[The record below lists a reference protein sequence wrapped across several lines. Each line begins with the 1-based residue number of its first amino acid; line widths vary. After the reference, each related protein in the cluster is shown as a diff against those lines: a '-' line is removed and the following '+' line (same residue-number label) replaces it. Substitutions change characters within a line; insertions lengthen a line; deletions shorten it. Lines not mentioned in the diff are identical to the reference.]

1 MDRAWQA
8 GRPHRLITGARPITG
23 PGPDT
28 LRKGELVDQMALLLL
43 LLLGAVLTVP
53 LGQRLGLPAPVLMTL
68 AGVAMAFSSFVP
80 DVDIPPEI
88 ILPAL
93 LPPLLYASVQRTSWR
108 QFAAN
113 KRPIFLSLIHIADAI
128 VPGLPIAAAVAL
140 GALVAPPDP
149 VAASAVAGSLGL
161 PRRLVSILEGEGL
174 FNDVTAIVLYHV
186 AIAAAVSGT
195 FSLPEAFGLLI
206 LSAVVAVVVGLA
218 LGWLTIKLMGLLG
231 DATLQ
236 VGLTL
241 LVPFVSYVLA
251 EELMGS
257 GVLAVLTTALFLAEH
272 TADADDVQ
280 GRLTGR
286 SFWEIVDTLVTGV
299 AFGLIGLELHSVFG
313 TAGDRVPEL
322 LGWGLAVV
330 AVVVGVRLLWLLPAT
345 WLAKRLHTRRDYDE
359 DIPTSWRETVVM
371 WWAGMRGVASVALAL
386 AIPLETDDGKP
397 FPGRDE
403 IVFIA
408 FVVIMATL
416 VVQGLTLPWL
426 VRTLGV
432 RADTDAERALERELA
447 GRAAGA
453 AKRRLKEIEEE
464 EDFPDDVVERLH
476 RVAYDIGA
484 RISPDMVDEERR
496 EAYARRVERFKAVS
510 RVQRDM
516 LSAARHEVLSARNEP
531 GADPEIVDRVLR
543 YLDVRSLR

>member
-1 MDRAWQA
+1 M
-8 GRPHRLITGARPITG
+8 
-23 PGPDT
+23 
-28 LRKGELVDQMALLLL
+28 EQMSLLLL
-43 LLLGAVLTVP
+43 LLLGAVVMVP
-53 LGQRLGLPAPVLMTL
+53 LGDRLGLPAPVLMTL
-68 AGVAMAFSSFVP
+68 AGIAMAFMPFVP
-80 DVDIPPEI
+80 NVDIPPEI

-93 LPPLLYASVQRTSWR
+93 LPPLLYATVQRTSWR

-113 KRPIFLSLIHIADAI
+113 RRPIFLLAVALVFVTTAAVAAVAHSI

-149 VAASAVAGSLGL
+149 VAATAVAGSVGL

-195 FSLPEAFGLLI
+195 FSLPEAFGLLV
-206 LSAVVAVVVGLA
+206 LSAVVAVAVGLA
-218 LGWLTIKLMGLLG
+218 LGWLTIKLMALLA

-241 LVPFVSYVLA
+241 LVPFVSYALA

-257 GVLAVLTTALFLAEH
+257 GVLAVLTTALFLAER
-272 TADADDVQ
+272 TADADDVL

-286 SFWEIVDTLVTGV
+286 TFWDIVDTLVTGV

-313 TAGDRVPEL
+313 TADGRALEMA
-322 LGWGLAVV
+322 GWGLAIVG
-330 AVVVGVRLLWLLPAT
+330 VVVGVRLLYLLPAT
-345 WLAKRLHTRRDYDE
+345 WLAKRLHTRRDVSE
-359 DIPTSWRETVVM
+359 EIPTSWRETVVM

-386 AIPLETDDGKP
+386 AIPLETDDGQP

-403 IVFIA
+403 IIFVA
-408 FVVIMATL
+408 FSVIMATL
-416 VVQGLTLPWL
+416 VFQGLTLPWL
-426 VRTLGV
+426 VRKLRV
-432 RADTDAERALERELA
+432 RADTAAEEALERGLA
-447 GRAAGA
+447 VRAAEA
-453 AKRRLKEIEEE
+453 AKHRLKEIQEV
-464 EDFPDDVVERLH
+464 EDFPEDVVDRLQ
-476 RVAYDIGA
+476 RAAYDIGA

-496 EAYARRVERFKAVS
+496 EAYARRADRFKAVV
-510 RVQRDM
+510 RVQREM
-516 LSAARHEVLSARNEP
+516 MSAARHEVLAARGEP
-531 GADPEIVDRVLR
+531 GSDPEVVDRVLR

>member
-1 MDRAWQA
+1 M
-8 GRPHRLITGARPITG
+8 
-23 PGPDT
+23 
-28 LRKGELVDQMALLLL
+28 DQMALLLL
-43 LLLGAVLTVP
+43 LLLGAVITVP
-53 LGQRLGLPAPVLMTL
+53 LGERLGLPAPVLMTL
-68 AGVAMAFSSFVP
+68 AGVGMAFVSFVP
-80 DVDIPPEI
+80 NVDIPPEI

-113 KRPIFLSLIHIADAI
+113 KRPIFLLAVALVFVTTAAVAAVANAI

-149 VAASAVAGSLGL
+149 VAATAVAGSVGL

-195 FSLPEAFGLLI
+195 FSLPEAFGLLV
-206 LSAVVAVVVGLA
+206 LSAVVAVAVGLV

-251 EELMGS
+251 EELKGS

-272 TADADDVQ
+272 TADADDVL

-299 AFGLIGLELHSVFG
+299 AFGLIGLELHNVFG
-313 TAGDRVPEL
+313 TSDGREL
-322 LGWGLAVV
+322 RMLGWGLAVV
-330 AVVVGVRLLWLLPAT
+330 AVVVGVRLLYLLPAT
-345 WLAKRLHTRRDYDE
+345 WLAKRLHTRRDVSE
-359 DIPTSWRETVVM
+359 EIPTSWRETVVM
-371 WWAGMRGVASVALAL
+371 WWSGMRGVASVALAL
-386 AIPLETDDGKP
+386 AIPLKTDDGQP

-408 FVVIMATL
+408 FSVIMATL

-426 VRTLGV
+426 VRKLHV
-432 RADTDAERALERELA
+432 KADTAAEEALEKDLA
-447 GRAAGA
+447 IRAARA
-453 AKRRLKEIEEE
+453 AKQRLKEIRAE
-464 EDFPDDVVERLH
+464 EDFPEEVAERLQ
-476 RVAYDIGA
+476 RMAYDMGA
-484 RISPDMVDEERR
+484 RISPDMVDDERR
-496 EAYARRVERFKAVS
+496 EAYAQRAERFKAIN
-510 RVQRDM
+510 RVQREM
-516 LSAARHEVLSARNEP
+516 MSAARHAVLSARNEA
-531 GADPEIVDRVLR
+531 GTDPEIVDRVLR
-543 YLDVRSLR
+543 QLDVRSLR

>member
-1 MDRAWQA
+1 M
-8 GRPHRLITGARPITG
+8 
-23 PGPDT
+23 
-28 LRKGELVDQMALLLL
+28 DQMALLLL
-43 LLLGAVLTVP
+43 LLLGAVVTVP
-53 LGQRLGLPAPVLMTL
+53 LGERLGLPAPVLMTL
-68 AGVAMAFSSFVP
+68 AGVGMAFLSFVP
-80 DVDIPPEI
+80 NVDIPPEI
-88 ILPAL
+88 ILPAV

-113 KRPIFLSLIHIADAI
+113 KRPIFLLAVALVFVTTAAVAAVANAI
-128 VPGLPIAAAVAL
+128 VPGLPLAAAVAL

-149 VAASAVAGSLGL
+149 VAATAVAGSVGL

-195 FSLPEAFGLLI
+195 FSLPEAFGQLI

-257 GVLAVLTTALFLAEH
+257 GVLAVLTTALFLAER
-272 TADADDVQ
+272 TADADDVL

-299 AFGLIGLELHSVFG
+299 AFGLIGLELHNVFG
-313 TAGDRVPEL
+313 TSDGREL
-322 LGWGLAVV
+322 QMLGWGLAVV
-330 AVVVGVRLLWLLPAT
+330 AVVVGVRLLYLLPAT
-345 WLAKRLHTRRDYDE
+345 WLAKRLHTRRDVSE
-359 DIPTSWRETVVM
+359 EIPTSWRETVVM
-371 WWAGMRGVASVALAL
+371 WWSGMRGVASVALAL
-386 AIPLETDDGKP
+386 AIPLKTDDGQP
-397 FPGRDE
+397 FPGREE
-403 IVFIA
+403 IIFIA
-408 FVVIMATL
+408 FAVIMATL

-426 VRTLGV
+426 VRRLHV
-432 RADTDAERALERELA
+432 KADTAAEEALEKDLAIRAAKAAKQRLREIREDEEFPEEVAERLQ
-447 GRAAGA
+447 
-453 AKRRLKEIEEE
+453 RL
-464 EDFPDDVVERLH
+464 
-476 RVAYDIGA
+476 AYDMGA

-496 EAYARRVERFKAVS
+496 EAYAQRAERFRAVN
-510 RVQRDM
+510 RVQREM
-516 LSAARHEVLSARNEP
+516 MSAARHAVLSARNEA
-531 GADPEIVDRVLR
+531 GNDPEVVDRVLR
-543 YLDVRSLR
+543 QLDVRSLR